1 MSVVLLIL
9 KIIGIILLVVVGL
22 LLFLLFLVLFVPIR
36 YHVEGE
42 KEEQFCMEAD
52 IRWLSPV
59 LAFRFFYRNAETEC
73 WFRILWL
80 RKRLG
85 GEEDDY
91 AIPGEGDSAVP
102 KEDDSAVLQV
112 DGESFD
118 WDTESDGNG
127 GGTALLQYAESGGNG
142 ADFGME
148 SGASGKT
155 KADRKKK
162 KKRRTISEF
171 LHSVC
176 LTWKCFLAQCRQ
188 TKDMLCRGKALLDDE
203 INRRSAGFIFR
214 ELRYL
219 LRHSVF
225 RRIHTNLTFSLW
237 EPSATGQFLGVL
249 CMLPVMYR
257 YEIQV
262 YPDFEAE
269 SSYVRGSFRIKGH
282 IRLIHM
288 LVSFLRLLKE
298 REFRIFV
305 KRIMR
310 MLSQH
315 RG

>member
-9 KIIGIILLVVVGL
+9 KIIGIILLAVLGL

-36 YHVEGE
+36 YRMEGG
-42 KEEQFCMEAD
+42 KEEQFRMEAD
-52 IRWLSPV
+52 VRWLSPV
-59 LAFRFFYRNAETEC
+59 LAFRFSYRKEETEC
-73 WFRILWL
+73 WFRFLWF
-80 RKRLG
+80 RKRLD

-91 AIPGEGDSAVP
+91 IIPEEDDGAIPQ
-102 KEDDSAVLQV
+102 EDDSFIPEED
-112 DGESFD
+112 DGTIPQEE
-118 WDTESDGNG
+118 TV
-127 GGTALLQYAESGGNG
+127 LLQHSDSGGNG
-142 ADFGME
+142 AGFSME
-148 SGASGKT
+148 SGGSGKT

-162 KKRRTISEF
+162 KKKKKRRMVSEFFHSLRRT
-171 LHSVC
+171 L
-176 LTWKCFLAQCRQ
+176 KRFLAQCRQ
-188 TKDMLCRGKALLDDE
+188 MKDMLCRGKALLEDE
-203 INRRSAGFIFR
+203 INQRSVRLIFR

-219 LRHSVF
+219 LRHSGF
-225 RRIHTNLTFSLW
+225 RRIQTNLTFALW

-269 SSYVRGSFRIKGH
+269 SAYVRGSFQIKGH

-310 MLSQH
+310 MLSQYS
-315 RG
+315 G

>member
-9 KIIGIILLVVVGL
+9 KIIGIILLVVLGL

-36 YHVEGE
+36 YRVEGE
-42 KEEQFCMEAD
+42 KEGQFHMEAD

-59 LAFRFFYRNAETEC
+59 LAFRFSYREEKTEC

-80 RKRLG
+80 RKRLDG
-85 GEEDDY
+85 EENDYVIPEEDDG
-91 AIPGEGDSAVP
+91 AIPE
-102 KEDDSAVLQV
+102 EDVIPQE

-118 WDTESDGNG
+118 WDRD
-127 GGTALLQYAESGGNG
+127 SGGNG
-142 ADFGME
+142 GDAVLLQHSDGGGNGVGFGME
-148 SGASGKT
+148 SDSSGKT

-162 KKRRTISEF
+162 KKRRTISDF
-171 LHSVC
+171 FHSVRRT
-176 LTWKCFLAQCRQ
+176 LKRFLAQCRQ
-188 TKDMLCRGKALLDDE
+188 TKDMLCRGKALLEDE
-203 INRRSAGFIFR
+203 INHRSVRLIFR

-219 LRHSVF
+219 LRHSGF
-225 RRIHTNLTFSLW
+225 RRIQTNLTFSLW
-237 EPSATGQFLGVL
+237 EPSATGQLLGVL

-269 SSYVRGSFRIKGH
+269 SAYVRGSFRIKGH

-315 RG
+315 SG

>member
-9 KIIGIILLVVVGL
+9 KIIGIILLAVL
-22 LLFLLFLVLFVPIR
+22 SFLLFLLFFVLFVPIR
-36 YHVEGE
+36 YYVEGG
-42 KEEQFCMEAD
+42 KEEQLRVEAD
-52 IRWLSPV
+52 VRWLSPV
-59 LAFRFFYRNAETEC
+59 LAIRFSCLGEETEC
-73 WFRILWL
+73 WFRFLWL
-80 RKRLG
+80 RKRLD

-91 AIPGEGDSAVP
+91 IIPEEDDGAIPQ
-102 KEDDSAVLQV
+102 EDDSFIPEEDDGAIPEEDAVLLQHSDSGG
-112 DGESFD
+112 DGAGFSM
-118 WDTESDGNG
+118 
-127 GGTALLQYAESGGNG
+127 ESGG
-142 ADFGME
+142 
-148 SGASGKT
+148 SGKT

-162 KKRRTISEF
+162 KKKKKRRTVSEF
-171 LHSVC
+171 FHL
-176 LTWKCFLAQCRQ
+176 LRRTLKRFLAQCRQ
-188 TKDMLCRGKALLDDE
+188 MKDMLCRGKALLEDE
-203 INRRSAGFIFR
+203 INQRSVRLIFR

-219 LRHSVF
+219 LRHSGF
-225 RRIHTNLTFSLW
+225 RRIRTNLTFALW

-269 SSYVRGSFRIKGH
+269 SAYVRGSFQIKGH

-310 MLSQH
+310 MLSQYS
-315 RG
+315 G

>member
-9 KIIGIILLVVVGL
+9 KIIGIILLVVLGL

-36 YHVEGE
+36 YRMEGG
-42 KEEQFCMEAD
+42 KEEQFRMEAD
-52 IRWLSPV
+52 VRWLSPV
-59 LAFRFFYRNAETEC
+59 LAFRFSYRKEETEC
-73 WFRILWL
+73 WFRFLWF
-80 RKRLG
+80 RKRLD

-91 AIPGEGDSAVP
+91 IIPE
-102 KEDDSAVLQV
+102 EDD
-112 DGESFD
+112 
-118 WDTESDGNG
+118 
-127 GGTALLQYAESGGNG
+127 GTIPQEETVLLQHSDSGGNG
-142 ADFGME
+142 AGFSME
-148 SGASGKT
+148 SGGSGKT
-155 KADRKKK
+155 KAERKKKKKK
-162 KKRRTISEF
+162 KKRRMVSEF
-171 LHSVC
+171 FHS
-176 LTWKCFLAQCRQ
+176 LRRTLKRFLAQCRQ
-188 TKDMLCRGKALLDDE
+188 MKDMLCRGKALLEDE
-203 INRRSAGFIFR
+203 INQRSVRLIFR

-219 LRHSVF
+219 LRHSGF
-225 RRIHTNLTFSLW
+225 RRIQTNLTFALW

-269 SSYVRGSFRIKGH
+269 SAYVRGSFQIKGH

-310 MLSQH
+310 MLSQYS
-315 RG
+315 G